1 MKVFTPFFTDKQ
13 KESPLSTPDISI
25 PQTVGTQSESYIV
38 DYGDNFSQRSE
49 PEHISET
56 PIQTKTYSGIDVGNM
71 QEVLDTLNQH
81 GIKYRLTSG
90 KRTKQIGKAGSKS
103 HHLTG
108 NAIDIVPIDGMS

>member
-1 MKVFTPFFTDKQ
+1 MKIFTPFFTDKQ
-13 KESPLSTPDISI
+13 KESPLSTPNIPI
-25 PQTVGTQSESYIV
+25 PQTMGAQSESYTV

-49 PEHISET
+49 PETISET
-56 PIQTKTYSGIDVGNM
+56 LTKTSSGIDVGNM
-71 QEVLDTLNQH
+71 QEVLDTLNKH

-90 KRTKQIGKAGSKS
+90 KRTRKISNAGSKS